1 MVEDFK
7 ADLERG
13 KFHEIYVLNKIQK
26 KYSQAYIV
34 DGYFKEY
41 DIFIPELNFGV
52 EVKFDNRSV
61 KTGNIIIETASN
73 EKPSGISTTKA
84 KYWVIYDGM
93 QYNWILTDNIRKC
106 ISNHNCKERK
116 FVCKGD
122 TKTKQAYLIKYF
134 LISKYTEKKHL

>member
-26 KYSQAYIV
+26 KYKNAYIV

-52 EVKFDNRSV
+52 EVKFDNRSL
-61 KTGNIIIETASN
+61 K
-73 EKPSGISTTKA
+73 
-84 KYWVIYDGM
+84 
-93 QYNWILTDNIRKC
+93 TDN
-106 ISNHNCKERK
+106 
-116 FVCKGD
+116 
-122 TKTKQAYLIKYF
+122 
-134 LISKYTEKKHL
+134 